1 MFNVADCKIHWQ
13 KVGDYLC
20 VKVDRYAKI
29 KREKG
34 DVKYSVRIHHTLCYV
49 QIINLLN
56 YYFFKLF
63 HTLIN
68 VIYVVL
74 GYVL

>member
-1 MFNVADCKIHWQ
+1 MYTIIFSRKEIRANNLFNVADCKIHWQ

-34 DVKYSVRIHHTLCYV
+34 DVKYSVSISFSIL
-49 QIINLLN
+49 
-56 YYFFKLF
+56 KELF
-63 HTLIN
+63 IFVHF
-68 VIYVVL
+68 
-74 GYVL
+74 

>member
-1 MFNVADCKIHWQ
+1 MFAKISIKKICYKIIFSRKEIRANNLFNVADCKIHWQ

-34 DVKYSVRIHHTLCYV
+34 DVKYSVS
-49 QIINLLN
+49 
-56 YYFFKLF
+56 
-63 HTLIN
+63 
-68 VIYVVL
+68 IYI
-74 GYVL
+74 

>member
-13 KVGDYLC
+13 KAGDYLC

-34 DVKYSVRIHHTLCYV
+34 DVKYSVRHLIY
-49 QIINLLN
+49 I
-56 YYFFKLF
+56 YS
-63 HTLIN
+63 TLIFFFFTN
-68 VIYVVL
+68 NFNKCKPIAL
-74 GYVL
+74 GYVLQF